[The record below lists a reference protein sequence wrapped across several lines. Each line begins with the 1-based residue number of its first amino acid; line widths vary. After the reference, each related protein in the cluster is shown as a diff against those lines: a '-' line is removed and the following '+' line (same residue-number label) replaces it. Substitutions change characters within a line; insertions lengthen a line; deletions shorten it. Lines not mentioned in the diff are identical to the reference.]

1 MGSGL
6 YQPQLPVQMTQKE
19 LCQLTNELI
28 GHLPNT
34 VKVTVSEPG
43 AFDEPVVTICHEN
56 EKWFEIDYVPT
67 RKLDIAKCRE
77 AILESHVVAKAR
89 MAQKS

>member
-1 MGSGL
+1 
-6 YQPQLPVQMTQKE
+6 MTQKE
-19 LCQLTNELI
+19 LCELTKDLI
-28 GHLPNT
+28 GHLPKS
-34 VKVTVSEPG
+34 VKVAVSDPG

-77 AILESHVVAKAR
+77 AILGSRVVKKAR
-89 MAQKS
+89 TTQKS